1 MVDDLDLARLERQ
14 LGRPPIPPV
23 RVACRCAAGWPVVV
37 EQPERGPDG
46 EPFPTAFWLS
56 CPGLVKAVSRLE
68 GAGGVR
74 ALEDRLEA
82 EPELA
87 AAFDAAMARHRALRP
102 EQGLGIGGVRAD
114 RAVKCLHAHVA
125 FALAAPPHPAG
136 EDVLRAAGGIPA
148 ACCMGDA

>member
-14 LGRPPIPPV
+14 LGRTPIPPV

-37 EQPERGPDG
+37 EQPVRAPDG

-74 ALEDRLEA
+74 ALERRLDED
-82 EPELA
+82 PELA
-87 AAFDAAMARHRALRP
+87 AAFDAAMERHRELRP
-102 EQGLGIGGVRAD
+102 EYGLGIGGVRSA

-125 FALAAPPHPAG
+125 FALASPPHPAG
-136 EDVLRAAGGIPA
+136 DDVLRAAGGIPT
-148 ACCMGDA
+148 ACCMEGA

>member
-1 MVDDLDLARLERQ
+1 MVDDQDLARLERQ

-23 RVACRCAAGWPVVV
+23 RVACRCTAGWPVVV

-74 ALEDRLEA
+74 ALEERLA
-82 EPELA
+82 DDPALA
-87 AAFDAAMARHRALRP
+87 AAFDGAMERHRALRP
-102 EQGLGIGGVRAD
+102 EQGLGIGGVRAP

-136 EDVLRAAGGIPA
+136 DDVLRAAGGVPA
-148 ACCMGDA
+148 LCCMEEA